1 MRYWAGIDVAKDI
14 HWLCVIDENASVLID
29 RALTNTQDDVDAAIV
44 ELQQLDGELAI
55 GLDVMGS
62 IASFLEATLIAAGL
76 KLVHVPGMAVNRAR
90 DGFANSEAKSD
101 PKDARVIAEQ
111 VRTRP
116 NLRHISLGDET
127 TAAIRVLVSRR
138 RDLVQ
143 DQTRRI
149 ARLRSMVG
157 SIHPGLE
164 RALDFTTVGPLH
176 FLTRFVTPAEI
187 CKAGLKGLM
196 AHLKARSGL
205 RRAGLAE
212 VALNSAKAQHT
223 VVVGEAAIAD
233 IARELAAEAL
243 AVKDRLARLED
254 DLEALLARH
263 PDAALIRSLPG
274 MGVILTAEFIAAVGD
289 IDRFKTADAMAAAAG
304 LAPVIR
310 QSGRSRNWR
319 RTYGG
324 DKELK
329 RVFFQGAFCAFQ
341 RDPISRAFYARKRR
355 EGKHHT
361 QALIALARRR
371 VTVLWAML
379 KTQSKFDPRRALA
392 A

>member
-1 MRYWAGIDVAKDI
+1 MRYSAGIDVAKDI

-29 RALTNTQDDVDAAIV
+29 RALANTQEDVDAAIV
-44 ELQQLDGELAI
+44 ELKQLDGELAI

-62 IASFLEATLIAAGL
+62 IARFLEAALIAADL

-116 NLRHISLGDET
+116 NLRRISLGDET

-138 RDLVQ
+138 RDLIQ

-149 ARLRSMVG
+149 ARLRGMVG

-164 RALDFTTVGPLH
+164 SALDFTTVGPLH
-176 FLTRFVTPAEI
+176 LLTRFVTPGEI
-187 CKAGLKGLM
+187 RKAGLKGLM
-196 AHLKARSGL
+196 AHLRARSGL

-212 VALNSAKAQHT
+212 AALNSAKAQHT

-243 AVKDRLARLED
+243 AVKDRLARLDD

-289 IDRFKTADAMAAAAG
+289 IDRFKSADAMAAAAG

-329 RVFFQGAFCAFQ
+329 RVFYQGAFCACR

-371 VTVLWAML
+371 VTVLWTML
-379 KTQSKFDPRRALA
+379 KTQSKFDPQRALA